1 MELAVTRILR
11 NDVREHAAIE
21 RAAYINPTTI
31 VKVEEDSADEDIT
44 NILFSWG
51 EEINI
56 KENVHEFKLRVEDYY
71 DEEEAKR
78 KNESLGL

>member
-11 NDVREHAAIE
+11 NDVREHASIE

-31 VKVEEDSADEDIT
+31 VKIEEDPADEDIT

-56 KENVHEFKLRVEDYY
+56 KENIHAFKERVEDYY
-71 DEEEAKR
+71 DEEEARR